1 LIEKTALIIMGL
13 SLKLLCVDIEV
24 EVKGVVPTLGQRV
37 AHNRPRTIS
46 SIREMHQ
53 IKAIQTNLNR
63 LTDKR
68 NPRQKCQILR
78 KNALLDNHAKMIKLK
93 TLLKE

>member
-1 LIEKTALIIMGL
+1 MIEKTALIIMGL

-46 SIREMHQ
+46 SIREMH
-53 IKAIQTNLNR
+53 L
-63 LTDKR
+63 
-68 NPRQKCQILR
+68 ILR
-78 KNALLDNHAKMIKLK
+78 DAKLIFCKVLK
-93 TLLKE
+93 PFFTRC